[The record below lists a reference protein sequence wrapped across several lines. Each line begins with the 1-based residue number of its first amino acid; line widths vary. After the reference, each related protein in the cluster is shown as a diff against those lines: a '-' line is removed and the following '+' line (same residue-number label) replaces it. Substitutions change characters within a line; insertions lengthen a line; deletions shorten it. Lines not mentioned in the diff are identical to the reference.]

1 MRRRRLA
8 AELQRLRATS
18 QRTLDEVATY
28 LECSPAKVSRIENG
42 QVAVRI
48 QDARDLLE
56 LYAVDEERRHV
67 LLQMVRQAR
76 SKGWWSDYSD
86 VVEEGMETL
95 LSLEDEAAEISIY
108 ETNLVTDLLQT
119 RDYARVVMESWK
131 DIPLDELRRRLDLRM
146 ERQQILLRPI
156 PPHLNIVLDESCVR
170 RAVGGPEV
178 MAEQCRRLLTAAGRK
193 HVTIRILPFEAG
205 PHMAMGFP
213 FHIFDFTGDDPA
225 IVFVEMLNRSQVVES
240 AEELGR
246 YRAAFTQ
253 ARERALDPEA
263 SMRLLENLAK
273 DG

>member
-8 AELQRLRATS
+8 AELQRLRAAS
-18 QRTLDEVATY
+18 QRTLDEVAAY

-48 QDARDLLE
+48 QDARDLLD
-56 LYAVDEERRHV
+56 LYDVQDERRDM

-76 SKGWWSDYSD
+76 GKGWWSDYSD
-86 VVEEGMETL
+86 VIEEGMETL

-119 RDYARVVMESWK
+119 RDYARVVMESWR
-131 DIPLDELRRRLDLRM
+131 DIPLDEMRRRLDLRM
-146 ERQQILLRPI
+146 QRQQILLRPNA
-156 PPHLNIVLDESCVR
+156 PRLNIVLDESCVR
-170 RAVGGPEV
+170 RAVGGPGI
-178 MAEQCRRLLTAAGRK
+178 MAEQCRRLRTAAGQQ

-213 FHIFDFTGDDPA
+213 FHIFDFTGDDPE
-225 IVFVEMLNRSQVVES
+225 IVYVEMLNRSQVVES
-240 AEELGR
+240 AEEIGR
-246 YRAAFTQ
+246 YRAAFIQ
-253 ARERALDPEA
+253 ARERALSPEG
-263 SMRLLENLAK
+263 SQRLLESVAK